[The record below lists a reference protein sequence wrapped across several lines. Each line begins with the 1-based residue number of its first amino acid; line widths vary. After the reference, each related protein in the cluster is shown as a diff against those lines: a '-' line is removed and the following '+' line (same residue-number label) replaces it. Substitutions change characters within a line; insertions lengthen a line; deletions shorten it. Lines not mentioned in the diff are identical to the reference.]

1 MISMHANIL
10 FFIIFYV
17 ESMFVLN
24 FIVYVYGFKIA
35 YTLAYLEQYFILY
48 MLML

>member
-1 MISMHANIL
+1 MHANIL

-24 FIVYVYGFKIA
+24 FIFYVYGFKIA
-35 YTLAYLEQYFILY
+35 YTLGLPRTIFYIIYAHVIIN
-48 MLML
+48 